1 LGLFDQLSTRLQDTF
16 KRLRGKGKL
25 TEKDIT
31 EAMRDIRMALLEADV
46 NFKVVK
52 EFTDHV
58 KQRALG
64 VEVLESL
71 TPGHQVVKV
80 VYDEMTALLGGSAAR
95 LDFGGQAPHMIMLV
109 GLQGAGKTTTSAK
122 LARLLQKS
130 GHQPLMA
137 AADIYRPAA
146 IDQLQVLGRD
156 INIPV
161 FTLGANVNPV
171 EIARQAKRQ
180 ALVSGNDVVIVDTA
194 GRLHVD
200 EELMEELR
208 QMKAAINPSEV
219 LLVVDAMT
227 GQDAVTV
234 ADAFNKSL
242 EITGVIMSKMDS
254 DTRGGAALSVKAV
267 TGAPIKFATTGE
279 KLDALEVFYPDR
291 MASRIL
297 GMGDVLT
304 MIERAEQSFDEAKA
318 KELEKKIRE
327 QSFTLEDFMDQINQ
341 VRNMG
346 PLDQLMGMIP
356 GLNQSKLKGAKVDE
370 RELKHVEAIV
380 QSMTPQERSHPETIN
395 GSRRKRIAAGSGTS
409 VQDVNRL
416 LKQFSE
422 TRKLM
427 RQFAEK
433 GGRRGKI
440 RFPGM

>member
-1 LGLFDQLSTRLQDTF
+1 MGLFDQLSTRLQDTF